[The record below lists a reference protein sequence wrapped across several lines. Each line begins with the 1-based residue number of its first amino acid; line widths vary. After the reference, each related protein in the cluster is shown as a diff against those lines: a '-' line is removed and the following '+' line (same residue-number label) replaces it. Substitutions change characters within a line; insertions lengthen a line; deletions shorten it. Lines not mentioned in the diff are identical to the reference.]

1 MGGGILWEASTV
13 PGSTKLIGGNSQA
26 GFYGEVPSDK
36 FITGDELASR
46 VGLTAGTS
54 QFSNEP
60 WLKFSYEGKIE
71 FVAKKP
77 FRYFISKENLFEE
90 NLVYGD
96 KLIEINGNKYKV
108 RLIKGKVEN
117 RSNDY
122 WYSHKWEI
130 KGKINHDSEW
140 NKLMLPVH
148 KNAPYSWKFGD
159 NVQSPTENWSIG
171 YTDKDLITHSDYG
184 NGSFSI
190 CQEDG
195 EDSSYS
201 LIRGGFGVSYSS
213 SVIVESDYANYGWRP
228 VLELI
233 I

>member
-46 VGLTAGTS
+46 VGLTAGAI

-60 WLKFSYEGKIE
+60 WLKFSYNGKIE

-77 FRYFISKENLFEE
+77 FRCFISKENLFEE

-96 KLIEINGNKYKV
+96 KLVEINGNKYKV
-108 RLIKGKVEN
+108 RLFKGKMEN
-117 RSNDY
+117 DGRDD
-122 WYSHKWEI
+122 WYRFKYNIDGEI
-130 KGKINHDSEW
+130 NYKSEW
-140 NKLMLPVH
+140 NSLMLPIH
-148 KNAPYSWKFGD
+148 QNAPNNWKNYY
-159 NVQSPTENWSIG
+159 NVKLPTENWNIG
-171 YTDKDLITHSDYG
+171 YTDRDLITHSDYG
-184 NGSFSI
+184 NGSFSL
-190 CQEDG
+190 CQENG
-195 EDSSYS
+195 EDSSHS
-201 LIRGGFGVSYSS
+201 LIRGGYGVSYSS
-213 SVIVESDYANYGWRP
+213 SVIVESGYSDYGWRP